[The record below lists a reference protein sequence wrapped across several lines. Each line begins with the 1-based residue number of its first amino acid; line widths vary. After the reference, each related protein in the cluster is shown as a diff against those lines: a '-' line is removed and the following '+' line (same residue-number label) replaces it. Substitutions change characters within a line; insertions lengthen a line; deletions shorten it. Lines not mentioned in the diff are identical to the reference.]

1 MTDTPIRTHADCVRT
16 AHLTAPFTLVP
27 ADWEPGTPVLVI
39 AGLPEGA
46 ELRRLCDVPEGWEW
60 QNDAGNWHPAHRFSA
75 EDECTGYVL
84 CRPKPV
90 PAPPDTAREIA
101 AERDALV
108 ARLHQWA
115 SEWLCHLP
123 ATGPMRSAFRRA
135 LDASPTDGNPDAE

>member
-1 MTDTPIRTHADCVRT
+1 MTDTPIRTHTTTLDQEDIERG
-16 AHLTAPFTLVP
+16 LVP
-27 ADWEPGTPVLVI
+27 VNWGPGTQVLVV

-90 PAPPDTAREIA
+90 PAPPATPDLTPLFDALDSYDESPSADMPDVDRA
-101 AERDALV
+101 VDALV
-108 ARLHQWA
+108 AA
-115 SEWLCHLP
+115 V
-123 ATGPMRSAFRRA
+123 RA
-135 LDASPTDGNPDAE
+135 LRDGETR